1 MPDDNFFDNFYVNHM
16 KDKIDRISELVSYI
30 REQPIWLFALI
41 GLFVLIPAAFWVYM
55 MNPYKITHIIP
66 RLLLFFFVFLI
77 CYSILILSISVDKP
91 DVKLFTFTYKSLIH
105 IGYAVVF
112 FIIFSVLYYI
122 SSTILLYSEP
132 KSFFIAILTLFFVL
146 CIVYKQSIQDEDPLD
161 QEESEVFSLLK
172 QFLFYIPCLV
182 VDFTDAVQK
191 DVKGMPQSTYI
202 FIAILVVIALFYY
215 VIPLIQQWKLK
226 SGNYVQLVDEAVELN
241 GEVLYMNQ
249 STLKEK
255 QIQTK
260 PFFQRKLLEQTQLW
274 EKQLNA
280 ATEPSI
286 LDKYNRYENIEILD
300 GNTLEYTM
308 IKDLADCVG
317 KRIECEE
324 INEFDASSGH
334 LVCVDN
340 SDATKQWKV
349 RNAHNMYQRCLM
361 HEKGSAFSSLFQQ
374 TESLKMRTAPTTQ
387 PITFEEYCDASEN
400 VLCLNVVDA
409 SNSNNLDY
417 TLSDNQMNDVS
428 YAYVCND
435 AASNEDGTMTKY
447 KLIQG
452 YNDICSNEVLFKCSN
467 KEGFEASMY
476 NPDIHKLDDT
486 IDTVDII
493 DLLSPEEKE
502 IIDTAMQED
511 VGNFSQRLSNLT
523 EKADIQQLYME
534 YLSNHDGYS
543 TIISN
548 IHELNRTTNDYI
560 DQETSHLIQMINR
573 QNQIYDYNY
582 HYGLS
587 FWVYF
592 DPELLKVHSNSP
604 EGTIMNYA
612 HNPYMYYHF
621 GEKALIMEI
630 KDCSTTET
638 MNCTPKIIYKSKDVL
653 FQRWNHIVV
662 NYDYGT
668 LDLFVNNNLV
678 STNRNVSPYI
688 QKEENTIQF
697 GSFENPLTHAGI
709 CNVRYYERPLNLT
722 QIKKMYRNKQN
733 PCK

>member
-1 MPDDNFFDNFYVNHM
+1 
-16 KDKIDRISELVSYI
+16 
-30 REQPIWLFALI
+30 
-41 GLFVLIPAAFWVYM
+41 
-55 MNPYKITHIIP
+55 
-66 RLLLFFFVFLI
+66 
-77 CYSILILSISVDKP
+77 
-91 DVKLFTFTYKSLIH
+91 
-105 IGYAVVF
+105 
-112 FIIFSVLYYI
+112 
-122 SSTILLYSEP
+122 
-132 KSFFIAILTLFFVL
+132 
-146 CIVYKQSIQDEDPLD
+146 
-161 QEESEVFSLLK
+161 
-172 QFLFYIPCLV
+172 
-182 VDFTDAVQK
+182 
-191 DVKGMPQSTYI
+191 
-202 FIAILVVIALFYY
+202 
-215 VIPLIQQWKLK
+215 
-226 SGNYVQLVDEAVELN
+226 
-241 GEVLYMNQ
+241 
-249 STLKEK
+249 
-255 QIQTK
+255 
-260 PFFQRKLLEQTQLW
+260 
-274 EKQLNA
+274 
-280 ATEPSI
+280 
-286 LDKYNRYENIEILD
+286 
-300 GNTLEYTM
+300 
-308 IKDLADCVG
+308 
-317 KRIECEE
+317 
-324 INEFDASSGH
+324 
-334 LVCVDN
+334 
-340 SDATKQWKV
+340 
-349 RNAHNMYQRCLM
+349 
-361 HEKGSAFSSLFQQ
+361 
-374 TESLKMRTAPTTQ
+374 
-387 PITFEEYCDASEN
+387 
-400 VLCLNVVDA
+400 
-409 SNSNNLDY
+409 
-417 TLSDNQMNDVS
+417 
-428 YAYVCND
+428 
-435 AASNEDGTMTKY
+435 
-447 KLIQG
+447 
-452 YNDICSNEVLFKCSN
+452 
-467 KEGFEASMY
+467 MY